1 MPPIMLPY
9 PPSANRYLRHT
20 ARGSYRTGEANLFR
34 ETVKERVWLTGLRVI
49 HGHVG
54 MIAELH
60 PKLTKG
66 GKVSKT
72 CMDLDNALKV
82 LCDSLQGV
90 LYINDKQIKRI
101 ELSVGKAVDGG
112 GLSVEVYSLC

>member
-20 ARGSYRTGEANLFR
+20 SRGSYRTGEANLFR
-34 ETVKERVWLTGLRVI
+34 AIVGERVRVTGLSLI
-49 HGHVG
+49 KGPVG

-60 PKLTKG
+60 PKITKHG
-66 GKVSKT
+66 EVSKT
-72 CMDLDNALKV
+72 CMDLDNAVKV

-90 LYINDKQIKRI
+90 LYLNDRQIKRM
-101 ELSVGKAVDGG
+101 ELSVGRAVEGG
-112 GLSVEVYSLC
+112 GLSVEVFPV

>member
-20 ARGSYRTGEANLFR
+20 SRGSYRTGEANLFR
-34 ETVKERVWLTGLRVI
+34 AIVGERVRVTGLRLMK
-49 HGHVG
+49 GPVG

-72 CMDLDNALKV
+72 CMDLDNAVKV

-90 LYINDKQIKRI
+90 LYLNDRQIKRM
-101 ELSVGKAVDGG
+101 ELRVGRAVEGG
-112 GLSVEVYSLC
+112 GLSVEVFPA

>member
-20 ARGSYRTGEANLFR
+20 SRGSYRTGEANLFR
-34 ETVKERVWLTGLRVI
+34 AIVVERVRVTGLRLMK
-49 HGHVG
+49 GPVG

-72 CMDLDNALKV
+72 CMDLDNAVKV

-90 LYINDKQIKRI
+90 LYLNDRQIKRM
-101 ELSVGKAVDGG
+101 ELRVGRAVEGG
-112 GLSVEVYSLC
+112 GLSVEVFPA

>member
-1 MPPIMLPY
+1 MPQIMLPY

-20 ARGSYRTGEANLFR
+20 SRGSYRTGEANLFR
-34 ETVKERVWLTGLRVI
+34 AIVGERVRVTGLRLMK
-49 HGHVG
+49 GNVG

-72 CMDLDNALKV
+72 CMDLDNAVKV

-90 LYINDKQIKRI
+90 LYLNDRQIKRM
-101 ELSVGKAVDGG
+101 ELSVGRAVDGG
-112 GLSVEVYSLC
+112 GLSVEVFPV